1 MRGIPCDA
9 RFERSP
15 DMSTRSIKHAIEA
28 AIDEAYRRKHE
39 YITAEHLLYA
49 LLHNHEVI
57 DILDNLDV
65 DIQKVVNELDWY
77 LDNELPVL
85 SEEAMEKKESP
96 IQTASFQ
103 RVLENAV
110 MQVKYSSRAEIGTSD
125 LLVALWEEKRSFG
138 VHLLRKQGVNQ
149 VDLLEVISHG
159 NPDGESEGP
168 GWEIQPVREAGGGKA
183 DRKESPLSK
192 YTIHL
197 TQLARDG
204 KTQTLVGRDM
214 ELERTM
220 QVLCRKTRN
229 NPILLGEP
237 GVGKTVMVHGL
248 ANRIVAGQVPEIL
261 RDAEIYLME
270 IGSLLAGTKYRGQM
284 EERLKS
290 VISALEKMDNPI
302 LFIDEIHLISGAGAV
317 SGSAVDVSNL
327 LKPALASGQI
337 RCIGTTTYDDF
348 KGTIETDKALLRR
361 FQKVDID
368 PTSLDD
374 TLAILKGLKSEYE
387 AFQGVEFTEE
397 ALKAACDLA
406 EKYIQNRYMPDKAID
421 LMDETGARNRMAD
434 ENVRKLVLDVTD
446 IREVVSK
453 VAHIPDLEAGEDDRA
468 VLMRLSES
476 IRSQVFGQDDAVN
489 SVVDAIKLSRAGVG
503 EPSAPVGSFLF
514 VGPTGVGK
522 TELAKQLAAHLSIQ
536 FIRFDM
542 SEYMEKHTVSRLI
555 GSPPGYVGYEQGGLL
570 TDAIRKTPHAVLLLD
585 EIEKA
590 HRDIFDIL
598 LQVMDYG
605 QLTDNNGRKSH
616 FQNVI
621 LIMTSNAGSRD
632 GTRAAIGFGDA
643 GAFNADREVDRL
655 FSPEFRNRL
664 TEIVKFGRLK
674 HDITRQIAAKFI
686 DQLRQQIVE
695 QKVTLE
701 ATDSALE
708 LLADQG
714 FDELFGA
721 RPMKRLIE
729 KKIRRPLAERILFGD
744 LQKGGRA
751 VIDAQNGDIVVE

>member
-1 MRGIPCDA
+1 
-9 RFERSP
+9 
-15 DMSTRSIKHAIEA
+15 MSTKSIKHTIEA
-28 AIDEAYRRKHE
+28 AIDEAYRRRHE

-49 LLHNHEVI
+49 LLHNHDVI
-57 DILDNLDV
+57 DILDHLDV
-65 DIQKVVNELDWY
+65 DIKKVVGELDWY
-77 LDNELPVL
+77 LDNEVPVL
-85 SEEAMEKKESP
+85 SDEALERKESP
-96 IQTASFQ
+96 IQTMGFQ
-103 RVLENAV
+103 RVLESAV
-110 MQVKYSSRAEIGTSD
+110 MQVKYSYRSEIGTPD

-138 VHLLRKQGVNQ
+138 VGLLKKQGVSQ
-149 VDLLEVISHG
+149 VDLLEVIS
-159 NPDGESEGP
+159 NDDADDESEAP
-168 GWEIQPVREAGGGKA
+168 GWEIQPLRQGHNRRREE
-183 DRKESPLSK
+183 KESPLDK
-192 YTIHL
+192 FTIHL
-197 TQLARDG
+197 TQLAREG
-204 KTQTLVGRDM
+204 KTQTLIGRDA

-248 ANRIVAGQVPEIL
+248 ANRIAAGEIPDIL
-261 RDAEIYLME
+261 RNSEIYLME

-290 VISALEKMDNPI
+290 VISALEKIDNPI

-327 LKPALASGQI
+327 LKPALASGRI

-348 KGTIETDKALLRR
+348 KRSIETDKALLRR
-361 FQKVDID
+361 FQKIDIE
-368 PTSLDD
+368 PT
-374 TLAILKGLKSEYE
+374 TLEQTYEVLMGLKAEYE
-387 AFQGVEFTEE
+387 SFHGAGYTDA

-406 EKYIQNRYMPDKAID
+406 EKYIQNRFMPDKAID
-421 LMDETGARNRMAD
+421 LVDETGARNRMAKA
-434 ENVRKLVLDVTD
+434 ENKKDTLDVTD

-453 VAHIPDLEAGEDDRA
+453 VARIPDLEAGEDDRA
-468 VLMRLSES
+468 VLKHLERNIEK
-476 IRSQVFGQDDAVN
+476 QVFGQNTAV
-489 SVVDAIKLSRAGVG
+489 SAVVEAIKLSRAGVG
-503 EPSAPVGSFLF
+503 EPGAPVGSFLF

-522 TELAKQLAAHLSIQ
+522 TELARQLAEQLSIQ

-590 HRDIFDIL
+590 HKDIFDIL

-632 GTRAAIGFGDA
+632 GSKATIGFGDS
-643 GAFNADREVDRL
+643 GVFNADKEIERL

-664 TEIVKFGRLK
+664 TEIVKFDRLQK
-674 HDITRQIAAKFI
+674 ATAVQIATKFI
-686 DQLRQQIVE
+686 NQLQQQITE
-695 QKVTLE
+695 QKVVLE
-701 ATDSALE
+701 VTDDALE
-708 LLADQG
+708 LLADKG
-714 FDELFGA
+714 FDDLFGA

-729 KKIRRPLAERILFGD
+729 KKIRRPLAARILFGD
-744 LQKGGRA
+744 LQKGGTA
-751 VIDAQNGDIVVE
+751 VIAAKDGDIAVE